1 MEYFEKLVRL
11 PDIETNRIILTTD
24 YHFHF
29 LKQAFAR
36 FRLTITELKYRELCV
51 RKTWR
56 SFLSLVPQMSNL
68 SQSVKGKMIFWR
80 LDPLWSPGCPNP
92 RVESND
98 VKLIFIFVLFNK
110 YYCVL
115 SKNFVTYSTA
125 TQIYISTTCKTAM
138 TTSGKISKN
147 IQFQNTHG
155 GFTIFSVH
163 SQHLKSSSSAF
174 RPALSNLWLLLVLLH
189 KH

>member
-1 MEYFEKLVRL
+1 
-11 PDIETNRIILTTD
+11 
-24 YHFHF
+24 
-29 LKQAFAR
+29 
-36 FRLTITELKYRELCV
+36 
-51 RKTWR
+51 
-56 SFLSLVPQMSNL
+56 MSNL
-68 SQSVKGKMIFWR
+68 SQSVKGKMIFCR
-80 LDPLWSPGCPNP
+80 LDPLWSRGCPNP

-98 VKLIFIFVLFNK
+98 LKLMFIFVLFNK

-147 IQFQNTHG
+147 IQFQNTHA

-163 SQHLKSSSSAF
+163 SQHLKSFSSAF
-174 RPALSNLWLLLVLLH
+174 RPALSNLWLLLVSIVVA
-189 KH
+189 